1 MEDVRYLNTD
11 FECLHVVAYLDFS
24 DSLLESVESRRRL
37 MKLGLFQHVPTAYEV
52 QERLTRLLFRL
63 KPSLME
69 SLAPTLAEIRK
80 HEVIGF
86 QFRTG
91 GHVANYEEDT
101 VFIRMNRLDSVYR
114 VLHNVSQA
122 NHFRHPYLYLST
134 DSAKVVRQFKM
145 DRKYPL
151 IMYEKYP
158 IGHSS
163 RVRDGNDDTIFRA
176 VSDIYLLSQC
186 NAIITTYT
194 SSFGDLAR
202 MLSYSDS
209 KTII

>member
-1 MEDVRYLNTD
+1 
-11 FECLHVVAYLDFS
+11 
-24 DSLLESVESRRRL
+24 
-37 MKLGLFQHVPTAYEV
+37 
-52 QERLTRLLFRL
+52 
-63 KPSLME
+63 ME

-80 HEVIGF
+80 HQVIGF

-114 VLHNVSQA
+114 VLRNVSQA

-134 DSAKVVRQFKM
+134 DSTKVVRQFKM